1 MEELL
6 PQQISQDI
14 TAEQALLGSVLI
26 NPACVPEVVAEIGL
40 ADFYAEE
47 NQHIFAAVYSLFNQ
61 GKTIDP
67 VIILEQ
73 LKHEGHFEEAGG
85 RAYLFQLMEITP
97 TAGHVKEYIRIVRN
111 NSLLRQL
118 AELGADIRQKALEG
132 QEEASTVAELAEQRI
147 YSLQQGRELRG
158 LEKLSH
164 VIANLYTQLD
174 ERMRSNSD
182 IPGLSTGFY
191 GLDNSLTGLNKSDL
205 ILVAARPGMGKTA
218 FALTTALNAAKAA
231 VKAKTDP
238 TDKTGT
244 GVCIFQLEMSREQ
257 LASRF
262 LSCQA
267 LIESKKLKTGDLTSE
282 DWAKIAHAASI
293 LAKLNIYI
301 DDNPSITVAE
311 IKARCRQLGK
321 ELGLIIIDYLQLMH
335 SGSKRNDNRVQE
347 VSEISRSL
355 KIMAKELNVPV
366 LCCSQLSRA
375 NEQRGDKRPMLSDL
389 RESGAIEQDADIVLF
404 IYRDDYYNDAS
415 EQKNIAEI
423 SIAKNRHGATGTIEL
438 QWVGQYTTFFNPDR
452 IHE

>member
-6 PQQISQDI
+6 PQPIPQDL
-14 TAEQALLGSVLI
+14 TAEQALLGAILI
-26 NPACVPEVVAEIGL
+26 NPACIPEVIEQIRAE
-40 ADFYAEE
+40 DFYAEE
-47 NQHIFAAVYSLFNQ
+47 NQRIFETIYSMFNNGQ
-61 GKTIDP
+61 TIDAAI
-67 VIILEQ
+67 VLDQ
-73 LKHEGHFEEAGG
+73 LKRDGYYEEAGG
-85 RAYLFQLMEITP
+85 RAYLFQLMDITP
-97 TAGHVKEYIRIVRN
+97 FASNVKEYIRIVRD

-118 AELGADIRQKALEG
+118 AEAGAEIRQNAM
-132 QEEASTVAELAEQRI
+132 EAQGEAETLVELAEQRI
-147 YSLQQGRELRG
+147 YALRQGRELQG
-158 LEKLSH
+158 LKKLSR
-164 VIANLYTQLD
+164 VIADLYTELD

-182 IPGLSTGFY
+182 IPGLSTGFHA
-191 GLDNSLTGLNKSDL
+191 LDNSLTGLNKSDL

-231 VKAKTDP
+231 IQAKTDP

-267 LIESKKLKTGDLTSE
+267 LIESKKLKTGDLNSE
-282 DWAKIAHAASI
+282 DWEKIAHASST

-335 SGSKRNDNRVQE
+335 SGNKRNDNRVQE

-366 LCCSQLSRA
+366 VCCSQLSRA

-404 IYRDDYYNDAS
+404 IYRDDYYNDDS

-438 QWVGQYTTFFNPDR
+438 QWVGQYTTFFNPDY